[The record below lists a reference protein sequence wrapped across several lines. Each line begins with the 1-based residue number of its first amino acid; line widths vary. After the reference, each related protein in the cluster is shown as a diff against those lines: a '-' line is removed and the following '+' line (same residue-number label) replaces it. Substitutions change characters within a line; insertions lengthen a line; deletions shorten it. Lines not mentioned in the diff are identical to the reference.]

1 MSSLQTSKAVGPD
14 NIPNRI
20 LKDFA
25 LELAPL
31 VSDIYSQSLREGYI
45 PALLKS
51 SIVTPIPEVSPPAL
65 VEQDL
70 RPISLTCTLAKVM
83 EGFTCSRLLPQLEGK
98 IDPCQFSC
106 KGNSTTDA
114 FIYMLQ
120 AIYEAVDSGEA
131 SARIFFAYFSKGFD
145 LIDHSILMQ
154 ELADLEVHPVLLS
167 WIAAFL
173 TSWKQAVGIG
183 RTLSD
188 WLTLKGGVPQG
199 TKLGVILFTVM
210 TNKLLSDWRLRIKYV
225 DDTSAL
231 EIIPRNSPSLLNVVA
246 SDIHNFAIAHNM
258 RLNPTKCK
266 EMHINFLRNSNCLI
280 NPIIIGGNVIKCA
293 NTYKILGVIMDND
306 LKWNCHVDYIIK
318 KACKKLYSLRVLRRA
333 RVSRPNILRIYLN
346 TVRPVL
352 EYAVPVWQTIPAY
365 LSQAIERVQKRAL
378 NIIYPETES
387 YAHALQLGKL
397 DRLDDRRIL
406 LCYKYMAKMKCPS
419 HPLHHLLPS
428 PLLDA
433 PNYTLRQKT
442 QKYLFIFS
450 GTCRSVGQREW
461 RTSLHLNF

>member
-1 MSSLQTSKAVGPD
+1 MSPLSVPDELLISEYEVYKSLSSLQTSKAVGPD
-14 NIPNRI
+14 KIPNRI

-31 VSDIYSQSLREGYI
+31 VCDIYNQSLREGYI

-51 SIVTPIPEVSPPAL
+51 SIVTPIPKVSPPAL
-65 VEQDL
+65 IEQDL

-98 IDPCQFSC
+98 IDPCQFSR
-106 KGNSTTDA
+106 KGHSTTDA
-114 FIYMLQ
+114 LIYMLQ

-131 SARIFFAYFSKGFD
+131 SARIFVADFSKGFD

-173 TSWKQAVGIG
+173 TSRKQAVRIG

-231 EIIPRNSPSLLNVVA
+231 EIIPRNSPSLPNVVA

-266 EMHINFLRNSNCLI
+266 EMYINFLRNSNCLI
-280 NPIIIGGNVIKCA
+280 NPIIIGGNVIKRV
-293 NTYKILGVIMDND
+293 NTYKILGVIMGND
-306 LKWNCHVDYIIK
+306 LK
-318 KACKKLYSLRVLRRA
+318 
-333 RVSRPNILRIYLN
+333 
-346 TVRPVL
+346 
-352 EYAVPVWQTIPAY
+352 
-365 LSQAIERVQKRAL
+365 
-378 NIIYPETES
+378 
-387 YAHALQLGKL
+387 
-397 DRLDDRRIL
+397 
-406 LCYKYMAKMKCPS
+406 
-419 HPLHHLLPS
+419 
-428 PLLDA
+428 
-433 PNYTLRQKT
+433 
-442 QKYLFIFS
+442 
-450 GTCRSVGQREW
+450 
-461 RTSLHLNF
+461 

>member
-1 MSSLQTSKAVGPD
+1 M
-14 NIPNRI
+14 
-20 LKDFA
+20 
-25 LELAPL
+25 ELAPL
-31 VSDIYSQSLREGYI
+31 VCDIYNQSLREGYI

-51 SIVTPIPEVSPPAL
+51 SIVTPIPKVSPPAL
-65 VEQDL
+65 IEQDL
-70 RPISLTCTLAKVM
+70 RPISLTCSLAKVM

-98 IDPCQFSC
+98 IDPCQFSR
-106 KGNSTTDA
+106 KGHSTTDA
-114 FIYMLQ
+114 LIYMLQ

-131 SARIFFAYFSKGFD
+131 SARIFFADFSKGFD

-173 TSWKQAVGIG
+173 TSRKQAVRIG

-231 EIIPRNSPSLLNVVA
+231 EITPSNSPSLLNAVA

-280 NPIIIGGNVIKCA
+280 NPIIIGGNVIKRA

-318 KACKKLYSLRVLRRA
+318 KACKKLYSLRILRRA
-333 RVSRPNILRIYLN
+333 RVSQPNILRIYLS

-352 EYAVPVWQTIPAY
+352 EYAVPVWQNIPAY
-365 LSQAIERVQKRAL
+365 LSEAIERVQKRAL
-378 NIIYPETES
+378 NIIYPEAES

-397 DRLDDRRIL
+397 DRLDDRRVL
-406 LCYKYMAKMKCPS
+406 LCYKYMAKMKSPS

-442 QKYLFIFS
+442 QKYYLFRNMQV
-450 GTCRSVGQREW
+450 CRTKRVEDFF
-461 RTSLHLNF
+461 TFKFFK

>member
-1 MSSLQTSKAVGPD
+1 MKPAKWWREIKKLAGQVANQEWYHQFLDKDTDIKRLANKINSYFVGLTDHFPPLCQGVPPVSVPDELLISEYEAYKSLSSFQISEAVGPD
-14 NIPNRI
+14 NIPNWL

-31 VSDIYSQSLREGYI
+31 VCDIYNQSLREGYM

-51 SIVTPIPEVSPPAL
+51 SIVTPIPKVSPSGL
-65 VEQDL
+65 IERDL

-98 IDPCQFSC
+98 IDPCQFSH
-106 KGNSTTDA
+106 KGHSTTDA
-114 FIYMLQ
+114 LIYMLQ
-120 AIYEAVDSGEA
+120 GIYEAVDSGKA
-131 SARIFFAYFSKGFD
+131 SARIFFADFSKGFD

-173 TSWKQAVGIG
+173 TYRKQAVRIG

-210 TNKLLSDWRLRIKYV
+210 TNKLLSDWWLHTKYV

-266 EMHINFLRNSNCLI
+266 EMHINFLCNSNCLI
-280 NPIIIGGNVIKCA
+280 NPIIIGGNVIECV
-293 NTYKILGVIMDND
+293 NICKILGVITDND
-306 LKWNCHVDYIIK
+306 LKWNCH
-318 KACKKLYSLRVLRRA
+318 C
-333 RVSRPNILRIYLN
+333 
-346 TVRPVL
+346 
-352 EYAVPVWQTIPAY
+352 
-365 LSQAIERVQKRAL
+365 
-378 NIIYPETES
+378 
-387 YAHALQLGKL
+387 
-397 DRLDDRRIL
+397 
-406 LCYKYMAKMKCPS
+406 
-419 HPLHHLLPS
+419 
-428 PLLDA
+428 
-433 PNYTLRQKT
+433 
-442 QKYLFIFS
+442 
-450 GTCRSVGQREW
+450 
-461 RTSLHLNF
+461 